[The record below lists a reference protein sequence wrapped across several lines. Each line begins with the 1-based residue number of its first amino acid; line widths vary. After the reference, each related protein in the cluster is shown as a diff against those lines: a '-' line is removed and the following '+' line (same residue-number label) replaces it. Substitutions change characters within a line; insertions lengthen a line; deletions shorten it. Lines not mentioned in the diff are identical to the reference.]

1 MTSGHGQ
8 PGADGR
14 AEADRLRREIALL
27 RQQLAEARSQVASTE
42 RLAELGTL
50 TSGLAHEIK
59 NPLST
64 VQLNLQLLGEDLD
77 PTWPGVDRARRRLAT
92 VQRETSRLR
101 DILDAFLR
109 YAGKL
114 ELEPRPVDLQQLVE
128 ELVDFFQPQADLAR
142 VRIRVRPPPPQPVV
156 VRADERLLKQTVLNL
171 MLNAVQAMPDGG
183 ELMLAVGSDGEC
195 GILRVTD
202 TGCGIPP
209 EHQLRVFD
217 AYFSTKRGG
226 TGLGLAMARRIIREH
241 NGTISLTSE
250 PGKGTE
256 FTIRLP
262 LAEPKD
268 AAIELAAEDANRA
281 PPPVS
286 PPGPP
291 SVPPSVPPAPAVGV
305 VGVTA

>member
-1 MTSGHGQ
+1 MSVTSGG
-8 PGADGR
+8 PDERTEIG
-14 AEADRLRREIALL
+14 RLRREVALL

-42 RLAELGTL
+42 RLAELGRL

-77 PTWPGVDRARRRLAT
+77 PAWPGTERAHRRLAT
-92 VQRETSRLR
+92 LQRETSRLR

-114 ELEPRPVDLQQLVE
+114 EIDAEPIDLHRVVD

-142 VRIRVRPPPPQPVV
+142 VRIRVRPPPPSPVI

-183 ELMLAVGSDGEC
+183 ELMLSVGTEG
-195 GILRVTD
+195 GQGVLRVTD

-209 EHQLRVFD
+209 EHQDRVFD

-241 NGTISLTSE
+241 NGSITLTSE

-256 FTIRLP
+256 FAIRLP
-262 LAEPKD
+262 LAELPD
-268 AAIELAAEDANRA
+268 AALAAPELAES
-281 PPPVS
+281 PVVSAAS
-286 PPGPP
+286 PAK
-291 SVPPSVPPAPAVGV
+291 SSPAGFR
-305 VGVTA
+305 TD